1 MEKLNRD
8 LEKLL
13 VSFLDNKSKAKY
25 DRTSKQTKGYL
36 EETKE
41 YKEREAQKR
50 KTSDMIYNREEKFR
64 KLNSP
69 WYVGEKERRED
80 RRYLQKERR
89 KNYEFLNKNYNVSP
103 EEFRQMEIEL
113 KERRKREQPNKISRL
128 LKMFKK

>member
-25 DRTSKQTKGYL
+25 DRTSKRTRGYL

-41 YKEREAQKR
+41 YKKREAQKR
-50 KTSDMIYNREEKFR
+50 EIIDMIYEREETFR

-80 RRYLQKERR
+80 RKLLRNERR
-89 KNYEFLNKNYNVSP
+89 TYYEFLKKNYNVSP

-113 KERRKREQPNKISRL
+113 KERRKREHPNKFSRF